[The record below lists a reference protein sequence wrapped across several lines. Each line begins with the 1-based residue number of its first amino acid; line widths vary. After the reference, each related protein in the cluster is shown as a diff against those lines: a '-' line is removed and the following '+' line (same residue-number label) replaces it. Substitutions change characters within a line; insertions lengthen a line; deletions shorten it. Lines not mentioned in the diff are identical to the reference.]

1 MKATA
6 APTFRLFAAG
16 LMLAAAAGPEAGLAA
31 DPYGYRLKDRNRNVF
46 SGPSG
51 INIYP
56 KQPYRSP
63 LHQPR
68 KPDLDPDWKPSPGL
82 NPLLKPHR
90 DLRPWRP
97 R

>member
-6 APTFRLFAAG
+6 APTVGLFAAG
-16 LMLAAAAGPEAGLAA
+16 LVLAVAAGPEAGLAA
-31 DPYGYRLKDRNRNVF
+31 DPYGYRLKDSNRNVHG
-46 SGPSG
+46 GPSG

-56 KQPYRSP
+56 RQPYRSP
-63 LHQPR
+63 LYQPR
-68 KPDLDPDWKPSPGL
+68 KPRLGPGWKASPGL

-90 DLRPWRP
+90 DLRPWRV